1 MFFFIILRN
10 LTSTFYIKPTCT
22 EIKSVC
28 KKKKKNGQL
37 NSLKCRLAFFGQS
50 NNFVWPIFAV
60 LGPLPLTD
68 RAKMLEGVVNSPAF
82 LVLWNLN
89 RLVLKP

>member
-1 MFFFIILRN
+1 MAQKKTVIH
-10 LTSTFYIKPTCT
+10 PTK
-22 EIKSVC
+22 ESINIYSEKKK
-28 KKKKKNGQL
+28 KKKKKNRQL

-68 RAKMLEGVVNSPAF
+68 RAKGVRGCGQLARF
-82 LVLWNLN
+82 FGAL
-89 RLVLKP
+89 

>member
-1 MFFFIILRN
+1 MCFFFIILRN

-22 EIKSVC
+22 EIKSVR
-28 KKKKKNGQL
+28 KKKKNRQ
-37 NSLKCRLAFFGQS
+37 CRLAFFGQS

-68 RAKMLEGVVNSPAF
+68 RAKGVRGCGQLARF
-82 LVLWNLN
+82 FGAL
-89 RLVLKP
+89 

>member
-1 MFFFIILRN
+1 MQ
-10 LTSTFYIKPTCT
+10 
-22 EIKSVC
+22 
-28 KKKKKNGQL
+28 KKKKNGQL

-82 LVLWNLN
+82 
-89 RLVLKP
+89 

>member
-1 MFFFIILRN
+1 MQKKKK
-10 LTSTFYIKPTCT
+10 T
-22 EIKSVC
+22 
-28 KKKKKNGQL
+28 KKKKKTGKF

-60 LGPLPLTD
+60 LGPLSLAD
-68 RAKMLEGVVNSPAF
+68 RAKVLEGVVNSPAF

-89 RLVLKP
+89 RIVLKLLVLVRLPLRAP

>member
-1 MFFFIILRN
+1 MLN
-10 LTSTFYIKPTCT
+10 QLVQ
-22 EIKSVC
+22 KSSLYA
-28 KKKKKNGQL
+28 KKKKNGQF
-37 NSLKCRLAFFGQS
+37 NSLKCRLAFFWSIRQLCLA
-50 NNFVWPIFAV
+50 NFCR
-60 LGPLPLTD
+60 LRSSPLTD

>member
-1 MFFFIILRN
+1 MQ
-10 LTSTFYIKPTCT
+10 
-22 EIKSVC
+22 
-28 KKKKKNGQL
+28 KKKKQKKNGQL

-60 LGPLPLTD
+60 LGPLSLAD
-68 RAKMLEGVVNSPAF
+68 RAKVLEGVVNSRAF

-89 RLVLKP
+89 RLVLKLLVLVRLPLRAP

>member
-1 MFFFIILRN
+1 M
-10 LTSTFYIKPTCT
+10 YT

-28 KKKKKNGQL
+28 KKKKKKNGQL
-37 NSLKCRLAFFGQS
+37 NSLKCRLTFFGQS

-60 LGPLPLTD
+60 LGPLSLAD
-68 RAKMLEGVVNSPAF
+68 RAKVLEGVVNSPAF

-89 RLVLKP
+89 RIVLKLLVLVRLPLRAP